1 MEITLTSSLL
11 TSLFV
16 GLVVTLI
23 KVVEYFISRRQEKKG
38 LSKPQEEMLQKICQ
52 YIGEAEK
59 HGSLTEKQEEL
70 LEEINDNTEDLLDMH
85 SVYDENRVPRWYV
98 SADLMPLVRKIYGTL
113 KTLNKELEENIS
125 DVKEGQ
131 TMLVSRMIDL
141 ISSQKLMVER
151 LGDLIV
157 KLDNK
162 S

>member
-23 KVVEYFISRRQEKKG
+23 KVVEYFISKRQDKKG
-38 LSKPQEEMLQKICQ
+38 LSKYQEEMLQKICQ

-59 HGSLTEKQEEL
+59 HGALTEKQEEL